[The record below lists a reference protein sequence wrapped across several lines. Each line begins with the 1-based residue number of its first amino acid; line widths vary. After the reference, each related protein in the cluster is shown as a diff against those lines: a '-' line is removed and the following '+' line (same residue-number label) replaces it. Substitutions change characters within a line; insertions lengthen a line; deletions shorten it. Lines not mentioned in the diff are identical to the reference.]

1 MQPTHSFGTP
11 IFDFYFTITYSLLHE
26 LEITNQCKWVNDVC
40 FSLFLI
46 EFFCC
51 NQVYI
56 EFKEE
61 AERKIRGLEENLAS
75 QLNQVLC
82 QKKEIR

>member
-1 MQPTHSFGTP
+1 M
-11 IFDFYFTITYSLLHE
+11 
-26 LEITNQCKWVNDVC
+26 
-40 FSLFLI
+40 
-46 EFFCC
+46 
-51 NQVYI
+51 

-82 QKKEIR
+82 NEKKEKKKSGYSQYDSFTWIRT

>member
-1 MQPTHSFGTP
+1 M
-11 IFDFYFTITYSLLHE
+11 
-26 LEITNQCKWVNDVC
+26 
-40 FSLFLI
+40 
-46 EFFCC
+46 
-51 NQVYI
+51 

-82 QKKEIR
+82 NKKKRKEKVRLQSV